1 MLIYI
6 RMAEKEDLD
15 QIMTIIDEAKALLKK
30 DGNPQWQNGTP
41 SREMLTEDINLK
53 RAYCLVANKEIAGV
67 AVLLTTP
74 DPNYAEIAGAW
85 SNNKEQYATIH
96 RIAISS
102 KFRGQHLSQFMISN
116 LISRGLMLGI
126 RNFRIDTHA
135 VNKRMQGLI
144 KGLGFEYR
152 GIVQVDQTENGARNA
167 YELNLQREK
176 SYFVLDLQDTI
187 SYTI

>member
-30 DGNPQWQNGTP
+30 DDNPQWQNGTP

-85 SNNKEQYATIH
+85 ANNKEQYATIH

-102 KFRGQHLSQFMISN
+102 KFRGQHLSQFMMSN

-167 YELNLQREK
+167 YELNL
-176 SYFVLDLQDTI
+176 
-187 SYTI
+187 